1 MELNS
6 NETPQTSGVINM
18 ALESNGAPKS
28 NGSVVRPKF
37 KPRPGFY
44 ERRAADLK
52 RNAQFR
58 KHSIQA
64 VCIINDFV

>member
-6 NETPQTSGVINM
+6 NETPKTSEVINM
-18 ALESNGAPKS
+18 ALESKKAPKS
-28 NGSVVRPKF
+28 NESVMRPKF

-44 ERRAADLK
+44 EKWRADTK
-52 RNAQFR
+52 RNEQYR
-58 KHSIQA
+58 KREIQA